1 MYASFRSART
11 AVLLALVLALAP
23 ASSVFAATIL
33 IDFNDNS
40 TAGFG
45 WNVLHTGNDGTTI
58 DLISDDGS
66 DSGIDL
72 ATPTFNDSA
81 NAGWNG
87 ANPLPSWAPTSVAN
101 DYSFI
106 NNFFDGGTGT
116 AQFVLSNLDASSLY
130 AIDIISSRNLN
141 RDQDITV
148 THGGGVEFHDNW
160 NTRRDGWR
168 DGNVLMFSN
177 LSSDLSDEIVIDIS
191 REGASAAFNAIRITS
206 VPVPEPNLALL
217 VGLGLGFM
225 SIDGRERSR
234 HRA

>member
-1 MYASFRSART
+1 M
-11 AVLLALVLALAP
+11 LAP

-33 IDFNDNS
+33 IDFNDNR

-106 NNFFDGGTGT
+106 NDFFDGGTGT
-116 AQFVLSNLDASSLY
+116 AQFVLSNFDASSLY
-130 AIDIISSRNLN
+130 AIDI
-141 RDQDITV
+141 
-148 THGGGVEFHDNW
+148 G
-160 NTRRDGWR
+160 
-168 DGNVLMFSN
+168 
-177 LSSDLSDEIVIDIS
+177 
-191 REGASAAFNAIRITS
+191 REGTSAAFNAIRITS
-206 VPVPEPNLALL
+206 VPVPESNLALL